1 MMINRFQVTENLCLD
16 GFFIRQSVKIG
27 FRMLPT
33 RKQLDEAIFHGRKAE
48 LLDEYKTFIKTIKQI
63 YDTIEASYAE
73 RKYLQ
78 LP

>member
-1 MMINRFQVTENLCLD
+1 
-16 GFFIRQSVKIG
+16 
-27 FRMLPT
+27 MLPT